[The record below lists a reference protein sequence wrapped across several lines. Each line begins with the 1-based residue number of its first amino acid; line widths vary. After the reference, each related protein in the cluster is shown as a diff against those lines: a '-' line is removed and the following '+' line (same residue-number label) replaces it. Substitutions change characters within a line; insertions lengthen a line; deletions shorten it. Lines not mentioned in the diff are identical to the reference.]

1 MKQTSE
7 NILVY
12 AKIGACIA
20 IILVGIFASL
30 LLHHTSSFVVAQQ
43 QSEVNGKA
51 VLTTYA
57 KQVMDDEHSLVTEI
71 IRPCKGPYGPDAC
84 GVFGQIKKVA
94 IASGDMVVTSQIQVK
109 QTGQLV
115 TAASNAI
122 TKVSDK
128 AGDAVVAVKIVAD
141 QATTDLKTTN
151 TLIEGA
157 QPLVGHLNEVA
168 MGATKVEGSLN
179 DFLTDKTMFQLRQN
193 LTDTTGTFSHM
204 LVTADAVET
213 KSTHN
218 YLHPSTNPVKRS
230 WQVVSPFLLPAAQGT
245 AAALT
250 LVAK

>member
-1 MKQTSE
+1 ME

-20 IILVGIFASL
+20 ITLVGIFASL
-30 LLHHTSSFVVAQQ
+30 LIHHASSLVMAQKQ
-43 QSEVNGKA
+43 YEDASKTALSIYSN
-51 VLTTYA
+51 
-57 KQVMDDEHSLVTEI
+57 QVMADEHTLFKTINDPCTGFHGNVT
-71 IRPCKGPYGPDAC
+71 C
-84 GVFGQIKKVA
+84 GILAQL
-94 IASGDMVVTSQIQVK
+94 SQTEKNTGILAAQGAEQVK
-109 QTGQLV
+109 QSGTLITSAVDAV
-115 TAASNAI
+115 TVLAGKS
-122 TKVSDK
+122 
-128 AGDAVVAVKIVAD
+128 GDAIVSIKGVAD

-151 TLIEGA
+151 TLIKGA
-157 QPLVGHLNEVA
+157 QPLVGHLDETVV
-168 MGATKVEGSLN
+168 GATKVEASLN
-179 DFLTDKTMFQLRQN
+179 DFLTDKTMLQLRQN